1 MLHLPGNF
9 VPEDLGNEELQ
20 VSNKARSEEDD
31 VCLQVIAVR
40 EFEAVFRVANW

>member
-1 MLHLPGNF
+1 MLYLPDNF

-20 VSNKARSEEDD
+20 ICDKARSKEDD
-31 VCLQVIAVR
+31 VCLQLIAVR